1 MKKTVSEN
9 NNDIIKSCQSYTSVS
24 NCLCCSKRV
33 AKFSIKFKNHQNQLC
48 RTVNIYDDIVMYKY
62 SLKSFQH
69 CVTLIYCLV
78 KFIIYHQ

>member
-1 MKKTVSEN
+1 MTLLNLVSR
-9 NNDIIKSCQSYTSVS
+9 ILQFPIQLPSAAVS
-24 NCLCCSKRV
+24 KPV
-33 AKFSIKFKNHQNQLC
+33 AKFNTKFKNHQNQLC